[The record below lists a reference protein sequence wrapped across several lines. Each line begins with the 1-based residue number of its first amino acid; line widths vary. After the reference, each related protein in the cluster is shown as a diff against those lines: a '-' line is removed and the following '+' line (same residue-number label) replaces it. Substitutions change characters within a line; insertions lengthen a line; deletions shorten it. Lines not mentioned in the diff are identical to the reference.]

1 MSLLIRPLSSST
13 FRRCTSSLQH
23 TANKSIQCR
32 CTYLNHHRSLI
43 KTNNSS
49 CRRRLFSTNSHG
61 GNIDSTSSSIEA
73 QLAAL
78 QSEVAQLS
86 YLIKQTSAQQVE
98 TTTLSRRAEAR
109 AYIIEHKLLDIQSHV
124 VKIPALEN
132 MAQRLRQL
140 LEKLNMPSAIAVS
153 DAFERAGGRELL
165 LNKYTFWGFIGA
177 GLLFWQYRV
186 AMYKRTSEEV
196 ADIASMTLQ
205 QDTLRMTIQETL
217 ATVANSPSTLSSL
230 SLLFQQLIS
239 EERTQQHL
247 IDLIVRALGSEGVRL
262 AAIRLLD
269 VCFQNEDLQLRAG
282 EFLKVAA
289 KTAVL
294 DEKLQQSAGVGI
306 QKALKSA
313 VLPQNWWAKSLNAGD
328 SDGGGEEMNDGEVAD
343 VVESEQED
351 DDKVAEVPGKDTAV
365 TM

>member
-1 MSLLIRPLSSST
+1 MSLLLRPLSST
-13 FRRCTSSLQH
+13 FRRYASSLH
-23 TANKSIQCR
+23 VANNSIQCR
-32 CTYLNHHRSLI
+32 CTYLNHRSLI

-49 CRRRLFSTNSHG
+49 CRRRLFSTNNSHG
-61 GNIDSTSSSIEA
+61 GNIDSTSSIEA

-109 AYIIEHKLLDIQSHV
+109 AYIIENKLIDIQSHV

-165 LNKYTFWGFIGA
+165 LNKYTLWGFIGA

-205 QDTLRMTIQETL
+205 QDTLRLTIQETL

-262 AAIRLLD
+262 AAIQLLD

-313 VLPQNWWAKSLNAGD
+313 VLPQNWWAKSLNVGG
-328 SDGGGEEMNDGEVAD
+328 SDGGEEMNNGEVID
-343 VVESEQED
+343 VEESDQED
-351 DDKVAEVPGKDTAV
+351 DDKVAEVPGKDMAAT
-365 TM
+365 T

>member
-1 MSLLIRPLSSST
+1 MSLLLRPLSST
-13 FRRCTSSLQH
+13 CRRYASSLYA
-23 TANKSIQCR
+23 ANNSIQCR
-32 CTYLNHHRSLI
+32 CTYLNHRSLT

-98 TTTLSRRAEAR
+98 TATLSRRAEAR
-109 AYIIEHKLLDIQSHV
+109 AYIIENKLIDIQSHV

-140 LEKLNMPSAIAVS
+140 LEKLNMPSSAIAVS

-165 LNKYTFWGFIGA
+165 LNKYTFWGVIGA

-205 QDTLRMTIQETL
+205 QDTLRLTIQETL

-262 AAIRLLD
+262 AAIQLLD

-313 VLPQNWWAKSLNAGD
+313 VLPQNWWAKSLNAGG
-328 SDGGGEEMNDGEVAD
+328 SDGGEEMNDGEVID
-343 VVESEQED
+343 VVESDQED
-351 DDKVAEVPGKDTAV
+351 DDTLPLKDMAAT
-365 TM
+365 T